1 MKSIILFLFLSFTL
15 YPVFGQRLSLQQQ
28 CADFDILCSKLE
40 YIHPDLFL
48 HQAKEEYDAR
58 KSQIRTSFTDS
69 ASISEFYLK
78 VAPFMA
84 SIKDGHSMMLPP
96 ITEELIAHA
105 KNDGKTIPLRIKA
118 TGNVFVVDYPV
129 TNDTQTY
136 KGDTILSIN
145 GVHSKDILNR
155 MYSLFASE
163 KGNAIKEYTVSS
175 YLTPL
180 LWHMYQWSESYLF
193 SVKRGN
199 KVWEEKL
206 NGIPQSKALRVIKV
220 KQSNIKPANFTYR
233 LSSDHS
239 KATITIPNVYQEL
252 ELKQFC
258 DSAFKDINNNKI
270 PELVIDVRNNTGG
283 SSRCVERLISY
294 FPHPDYTLYS
304 KSQIMV
310 SSYSKAYNKERH
322 KEIYDQICNLPDGSL
337 FVIKDTSIK
346 GNKTGTN
353 LYQGKITILVNNK
366 TYSGASTFAHKMQE
380 FGIAK
385 IEGETGCPD
394 VYFGNFLP
402 FTLPNSKIEYFIA
415 FTKFFE

>member
-1 MKSIILFLFLSFTL
+1 
-15 YPVFGQRLSLQQQ
+15 
-28 CADFDILCSKLE
+28 
-40 YIHPDLFL
+40 
-48 HQAKEEYDAR
+48 
-58 KSQIRTSFTDS
+58 
-69 ASISEFYLK
+69 
-78 VAPFMA
+78 
-84 SIKDGHSMMLPP
+84 MMLPP